1 MTTNDL
7 QKVFNV
13 TTIPEYINALQAEL
27 NKLRI
32 SYDSDKDTILGNKV
46 RFDLMNDLQQYITE
60 TKLLLNSGAEEIPG

>member
-7 QKVFNV
+7 QKIFIV

-27 NKLRI
+27 DKLRI

-46 RFDLMNDLQQYITE
+46 RFDLMIDLQQYITV
-60 TKLLLNSGAEEIPG
+60 TKLLLNSGAGEIPG